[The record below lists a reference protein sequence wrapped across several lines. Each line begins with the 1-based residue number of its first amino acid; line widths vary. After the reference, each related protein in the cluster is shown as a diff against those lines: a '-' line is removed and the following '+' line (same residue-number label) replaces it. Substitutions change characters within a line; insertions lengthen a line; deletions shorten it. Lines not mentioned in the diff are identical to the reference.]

1 MLLKHTL
8 WREMCRLASDDR
20 GVDDEGEWEETMK
33 SLKMEVDVEQ
43 KRDK

>member
-1 MLLKHTL
+1 MERNVQAWKYS
-8 WREMCRLASDDR
+8 SDDR
-20 GVDDEGEWEETMK
+20 VVDDEEEWEETMK

>member
-1 MLLKHTL
+1 MERNVQACKYS
-8 WREMCRLASDDR
+8 SDDR

>member
-1 MLLKHTL
+1 MERNVQAWKYS
-8 WREMCRLASDDR
+8 SDDR
-20 GVDDEGEWEETMK
+20 GVDDEEEWEETK